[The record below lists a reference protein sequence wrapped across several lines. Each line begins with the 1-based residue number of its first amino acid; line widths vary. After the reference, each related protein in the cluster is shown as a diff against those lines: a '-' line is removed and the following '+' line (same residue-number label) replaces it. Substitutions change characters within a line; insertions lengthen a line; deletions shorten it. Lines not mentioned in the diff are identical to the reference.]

1 MLSGP
6 TASYHS
12 HGTLASSEKMSLNFS
27 ASALH
32 YAWKVRNHK
41 QSTAAPVVTRIR
53 KEVKVVIIRIKVAAK
68 AEKTRRNDH
77 QIANMPMMKSV
88 IVHRSRIRIITITT
102 REEEAKKVE
111 RAVADR
117 N

>member
-27 ASALH
+27 ALAPH
-32 YAWKVRNHK
+32 YALKVRNLK
-41 QSTAAPVVTRIR
+41 RSTAAHVDIRIR
-53 KEVKVVIIRIKVAAK
+53 KEVKVVTIRIKVEAK
-68 AEKTRRNDH
+68 EARIRRNDH
-77 QIANMPMMKSV
+77 QIANMPMMKNV
-88 IVHRSRIRIITITT
+88 TVRRSRTRIIIITT
-102 REEEAKKVE
+102 REVEAKKVE
-111 RAVADR
+111 RAVVHR